1 MSEGGSLSQE
11 EIDALLTAGPDAEP
25 NAEEPAATAGAPS
38 APADEPAA
46 APADEPVAAPVAA
59 VRPDLDESV
68 RDAIGEV
75 GNICMSSAATTLSL
89 LLSRPVQITTPL
101 VEVVDEEEVR
111 AQFNAPAVI
120 VSIDYT
126 EGLDGRNVFL
136 LSIPDA
142 SVVADLMMGGEG
154 TPSDDLSELHTSATA
169 EAMNQMMGS
178 ASTAMAEMVGRRIDI
193 SAPQVQVLD
202 LATEAALEELGI
214 TDTMVRTS
222 FQLRVGELLD
232 TTLMQLMPIDFAR
245 ALVDGLMQ
253 PTAPA
258 PAPAAPGAE
267 APPAGAAD
275 DDRHL
280 HALPAPPVAQ
290 PVTFPSLDDMPAR
303 PGGSDISLLLDVPL
317 QVTVEL
323 GRTQLRIRNVL
334 ELVPGSII
342 ELDKLAGEPVDVL
355 VNGKPIAR
363 GEVVVIDEEFGVR
376 ITDVAS
382 QAKRLRGLAAEEA

>member
-25 NAEEPAATAGAPS
+25 SAEEPAA
-38 APADEPAA
+38 PAEEPAAPAA
-46 APADEPVAAPVAA
+46 APAEESVAPAA
-59 VRPDLDESV
+59 GGTPGLDESE

-101 VEVVDEEEVR
+101 VEVVNEEEVR

-154 TPSDDLSELHTSATA
+154 TPSGELSELHTSATA

-202 LATEAALEELGI
+202 LATDAALEELGI
-214 TDTMVRTS
+214 TDAMVRTS
-222 FQLRVGELLD
+222 FQLHVGELLD

-245 ALVDGLMQ
+245 ALVDGLLN
-253 PTAPA
+253 PAAAPG
-258 PAPAAPGAE
+258 PAAPGPE
-267 APPAGAAD
+267 APGAGGAE

-382 QAKRLRGLAAEEA
+382 HAKRLRGLAADEA

>member
-1 MSEGGSLSQE
+1 MSGGSLSQE
-11 EIDALLTAGPDAEP
+11 EIDALLKAG
-25 NAEEPAATAGAPS
+25 G
-38 APADEPAA
+38 ADEPAA
-46 APADEPVAAPVAA
+46 ADAPPAEEAEVVEEPVVEAEPVADAEDPSA
-59 VRPDLDESV
+59 DLDDAE
-68 RDAIGEV
+68 RDTIGEV

-101 VEVVDEEEVR
+101 VEIVSEEEVR
-111 AQFNAPAVI
+111 ALFNAPAVI

-136 LSIPDA
+136 LTIPDA

-154 TPSDDLSELHTSATA
+154 TPTDLLSELHTSAIA

-178 ASTAMAEMVGRRIDI
+178 ASTAMAEMAGRRVDI
-193 SAPQVQVLD
+193 SAPQIQVLD
-202 LATEAALEELGI
+202 LASETLDELGL
-214 TDTMVRTS
+214 THAMVRTS
-222 FQLRVGELLD
+222 FQLRVGDLLD
-232 TTLMQLMPIDFAR
+232 TTLMQLMPIEFAR

-253 PTAPA
+253 PAAPAVPAAAPA
-258 PAPAAPGAE
+258 PADGPA
-267 APPAGAAD
+267 PADED

-290 PVTFPSLDDMPAR
+290 PVTFPSLDDVPAR

-323 GRTQLRIRNVL
+323 GRTQLKIRNVL

-342 ELDKLAGEPVDVL
+342 ELDKLAGEPVNVL

-382 QAKRLRGLAAEEA
+382 HAKRLRGLAAEEG

>member
-1 MSEGGSLSQE
+1 MSGGSLSQE
-11 EIDALLTAGPDAEP
+11 EIDALLKAGADAGPA
-25 NAEEPAATAGAPS
+25 AEEPAAPVEELTA
-38 APADEPAA
+38 
-46 APADEPVAAPVAA
+46 VAAGDPV
-59 VRPDLDESV
+59 PGLDEAE
-68 RDAIGEV
+68 RDTIGEV

-101 VEVVDEEEVR
+101 VEIVSEEEVR

-136 LSIPDA
+136 LSIRDA

-154 TPSDDLSELHTSATA
+154 TPSEELSELHTSAIA

-178 ASTAMAEMVGRRIDI
+178 ASTAMAEMAGRRVDI
-193 SAPQVQVLD
+193 SAPQIQILD
-202 LATEAALEELGI
+202 LSVDASFEELGI
-214 TDTMVRTS
+214 TSAMVRTS

-232 TTLMQLMPIDFAR
+232 TTLMQLMPIEFAR
-245 ALVDGLMQ
+245 VLVDGLMH
-253 PTAPA
+253 PA
-258 PAPAAPGAE
+258 APAAPAAPAPDAPAPVAE
-267 APPAGAAD
+267 APAD
-275 DDRHL
+275 DDSRHL

-290 PVTFPSLDDMPAR
+290 PVTFPSLDDVPAN

-334 ELVPGSII
+334 ELVPGSIV

-382 QAKRLRGLAAEEA
+382 HAKRLRGLAAEEA

>member
-1 MSEGGSLSQE
+1 MSGGSLSQE
-11 EIDALLTAGPDAEP
+11 EIDALLKAGAT
-25 NAEEPAATAGAPS
+25 AEEPEAAEPVV
-38 APADEPAA
+38 DNPAA
-46 APADEPVAAPVAA
+46 EPVDPAA
-59 VRPDLDESV
+59 DLDERE
-68 RDAIGEV
+68 RDTIGEV

-101 VEVVDEEEVR
+101 VEIVTEEEVR
-111 AQFNAPAVI
+111 AQFDAPALI

-136 LSIPDA
+136 LTIADA
-142 SVVADLMMGGEG
+142 SVVADLMMGGAG
-154 TPSDDLSELHTSATA
+154 TPAEELSELHTSAIA

-178 ASTAMAEMVGRRIDI
+178 ASTAMAEMAGRRVDI
-193 SAPQVQVLD
+193 SAPQMQILD
-202 LATEAALEELGI
+202 LADEASLEELGI
-214 TDTMVRTS
+214 ASSAMVRTS

-245 ALVDGLMQ
+245 ALVDGLM
-253 PTAPA
+253 APA
-258 PAPAAPGAE
+258 APAAPG
-267 APPAGAAD
+267 PDPD
-275 DDRHL
+275 DDARHL

-290 PVTFPSLDDMPAR
+290 PVTFPSLDDVPAS

-334 ELVPGSII
+334 ELVPGSIV

-382 QAKRLRGLAAEEA
+382 HAKRLRGLAAEETSG

>member
-1 MSEGGSLSQE
+1 
-11 EIDALLTAGPDAEP
+11 
-25 NAEEPAATAGAPS
+25 
-38 APADEPAA
+38 
-46 APADEPVAAPVAA
+46 
-59 VRPDLDESV
+59 
-68 RDAIGEV
+68 
-75 GNICMSSAATTLSL
+75 MSSAATTLSL

-101 VEVVDEEEVR
+101 VEVVGEEEVR

-120 VSIDYT
+120 VSIDYK

-136 LSIPDA
+136 LTIPDA

-154 TPSDDLSELHTSATA
+154 TPTDLLSELHTSAIA

-178 ASTAMAEMVGRRIDI
+178 ASTAMAEMAGRRVDI
-193 SAPQVQVLD
+193 SAPQIQVLD
-202 LATEAALEELGI
+202 LASETALDELGL
-214 TDTMVRTS
+214 TDAMVRTS

-232 TTLMQLMPIDFAR
+232 TTLMQLMPIEFAR

-253 PTAPA
+253 PAAPAVPAAAPA
-258 PAPAAPGAE
+258 PADGPA
-267 APPAGAAD
+267 PADED

-290 PVTFPSLDDMPAR
+290 PVTFPSLDDVPAR

-323 GRTQLRIRNVL
+323 GRTQLQIRNVL

-382 QAKRLRGLAAEEA
+382 HAKRLRGLAAEEA

>member
-1 MSEGGSLSQE
+1 MSGGGSLSQE
-11 EIDALLTAGPDAEP
+11 EIDALLKAGADAGPP
-25 NAEEPAATAGAPS
+25 AEEPAAAAE
-38 APADEPAA
+38 EPAA
-46 APADEPVAAPVAA
+46 VAGDAGPQLDEP
-59 VRPDLDESV
+59 E

-89 LLSRPVQITTPL
+89 LLSRPVQITTPT

-154 TPSDDLSELHTSATA
+154 TPTDELSELHTSATA

-178 ASTAMAEMVGRRIDI
+178 ASTAMAEMIGRRVDI
-193 SAPQVQVLD
+193 SAPQIQVLD
-202 LATEAALEELGI
+202 LSTETSLEQLGI
-214 TDTMVRTS
+214 TTAMVRTS
-222 FQLRVGELLD
+222 FQLRVGDLLD
-232 TTLMQLMPIDFAR
+232 TRLMQLMPFDFAR

-253 PTAPA
+253 PAAAAAPA
-258 PAPAAPGAE
+258 PAPE
-267 APPAGAAD
+267 APPALVAEAPDTPAD
-275 DDRHL
+275 EAPADDRHL

-290 PVTFPSLDDMPAR
+290 PVTFPSLDEVPSA

-382 QAKRLRGLAAEEA
+382 HAKRLRGLAAEEA